1 APGDGGPSALDFML
15 MGEDG
20 TDEDLERV
28 MAEDLW
34 SEHGRSHWGVTVLQ
48 AIAKYDAGPV
58 WAWEQ
63 FSVNIDD
70 QTITK
75 SSLYRGD
82 VTRAA
87 LIACSTA
94 IERIELA
101 ARQAN
106 GTKAGEADSWECIN
120 PDLEARP
127 EYGTASASTGEP
139 FLGGHTCRLPLLKAA
154 DRGFDVNR
162 HGARMISRL
171 IRASDSQ
178 PGCLT
183 KNFTPNLYV
192 YGGLIED
199 GEHMSSINVKPGT
212 FIGIRN
218 DAVCFKTLDGKG
230 IWITH
235 GRRVKKKTDPT
246 LWPKVPAIQL
256 FADVGL
262 DPKDLPQLLPSLPT
276 DFSRLNYPTFQEI
289 FVEYDKTATGQR
301 VAYLTFDFYNG
312 AMSTNQCRQMCA
324 ALRSILNTHTE
335 SNPLSAVVLLGGAYF
350 SNGIHLNVIESS
362 PDPAHESWA
371 NINAI
376 DDVVLLVLQD
386 FAVRGITTVA
396 ALRGNA
402 AAGGVALAAAA
413 DLVLAG
419 EHVVVNPAYRAL
431 GLFGSEYHTVTY
443 YGRVGPDTGRHLCRD
458 MLPVSA
464 QQAKDTGLVDVVLPG
479 YGESLDSAIHAHVS
493 ELIST
498 NQKPGQWKHK
508 LDLSPPALAAAR
520 MQELGE
526 MAKDFWSARSIRY
539 HSRRSDFVRKVKA
552 TKTPLRFAR
561 HRRKVGELDEEESD
575 SFDLIETFAMLHLDP
590 PGFALYVR
598 KMLDGQNRVQ
608 EVDTDDEEAQDF
620 GGFGGGDGF
629 SDFTK
634 RLPDDCIEYTIFVID
649 SKLKTDYARR
659 EKLKAIQTAANSLL
673 KTPDLKDYI
682 WQREKFHLDLI
693 DARIDSNLNGTGA
706 GGASEEKL
714 QIPGHDYYLHGRTN
728 FGDSIADEW
737 LIVWLL
743 LELSQRHT
751 SAWIQ
756 VRDPDGEFL
765 LAEAANALPKW
776 LEPELAD
783 NRVWIHRGQL
793 HIIPLQRNAGNG
805 ASGPTT
811 PGISGNVDIAQ
822 ALLFLQQT
830 PHSTMHSPMIE
841 EEAFHRLREYPAAI
855 AKSQH
860 NALLSVP
867 RRLAYLLHRNPAYVA
882 PAIEAFYLRDPIA
895 VKPLATKDTATLL
908 FAPEDFVTMSVRF
921 PKVGYAQ
928 LVSQDFPPPPAWVG
942 ITPHIHK
949 KPVLLGMKLSCGF
962 EMMLRDPQ
970 NKNKRE
976 IREMNMLLEDVDEEE
991 DTLPSD
997 QEIKSWPQN
1006 EDDDKWLDIDF
1017 NDFDKE
1023 LKGRTEG
1030 AAAGDVPEGQGF
1042 GDESTQKDL
1051 QDMVSRFKKFLNED
1065 EETGAETFSSGS
1077 SAFDSDDED
1086 EDDEGED
1093 KAASFTDAEFEQA
1106 MREMMGMPDT
1116 EKETNGL
1123 NSEARKL
1130 ALEMEDEEEMERDDE
1145 KEAEQIWKMMQE
1157 IHEARKH
1164 GSNDK
1169 SKDKG
1174 KGKAFTPHAAP
1185 DTNAAGKN
1193 VRFEDK
1199 VREDIEGRNKNKG
1212 KGKAKARPVTIDD
1225 ESSDDEDLL
1234 AGEDGDPQYE
1244 MLKNMLES
1252 FQGQGGMAGPAG
1264 NLMGLMGMG
1273 SKLPRN

>member
-1 APGDGGPSALDFML
+1 
-15 MGEDG
+15 
-20 TDEDLERV
+20 
-28 MAEDLW
+28 
-34 SEHGRSHWGVTVLQ
+34 
-48 AIAKYDAGPV
+48 
-58 WAWEQ
+58 
-63 FSVNIDD
+63 
-70 QTITK
+70 
-75 SSLYRGD
+75 
-82 VTRAA
+82 
-87 LIACSTA
+87 
-94 IERIELA
+94 
-101 ARQAN
+101 
-106 GTKAGEADSWECIN
+106 
-120 PDLEARP
+120 
-127 EYGTASASTGEP
+127 
-139 FLGGHTCRLPLLKAA
+139 
-154 DRGFDVNR
+154 
-162 HGARMISRL
+162 
-171 IRASDSQ
+171 
-178 PGCLT
+178 
-183 KNFTPNLYV
+183 
-192 YGGLIED
+192 
-199 GEHMSSINVKPGT
+199 
-212 FIGIRN
+212 
-218 DAVCFKTLDGKG
+218 
-230 IWITH
+230 
-235 GRRVKKKTDPT
+235 
-246 LWPKVPAIQL
+246 
-256 FADVGL
+256 
-262 DPKDLPQLLPSLPT
+262 
-276 DFSRLNYPTFQEI
+276 
-289 FVEYDKTATGQR
+289 
-301 VAYLTFDFYNG
+301 
-312 AMSTNQCRQMCA
+312 
-324 ALRSILNTHTE
+324 
-335 SNPLSAVVLLGGAYF
+335 
-350 SNGIHLNVIESS
+350 
-362 PDPAHESWA
+362 
-371 NINAI
+371 
-376 DDVVLLVLQD
+376 
-386 FAVRGITTVA
+386 
-396 ALRGNA
+396 
-402 AAGGVALAAAA
+402 
-413 DLVLAG
+413 
-419 EHVVVNPAYRAL
+419 
-431 GLFGSEYHTVTY
+431 
-443 YGRVGPDTGRHLCRD
+443 
-458 MLPVSA
+458 
-464 QQAKDTGLVDVVLPG
+464 
-479 YGESLDSAIHAHVS
+479 
-493 ELIST
+493 
-498 NQKPGQWKHK
+498 
-508 LDLSPPALAAAR
+508 
-520 MQELGE
+520 
-526 MAKDFWSARSIRY
+526 
-539 HSRRSDFVRKVKA
+539 
-552 TKTPLRFAR
+552 
-561 HRRKVGELDEEESD
+561 
-575 SFDLIETFAMLHLDP
+575 
-590 PGFALYVR
+590 
-598 KMLDGQNRVQ
+598 MLDDQNRVQ

-659 EKLKAIQTAANSLL
+659 EKLKAIQTAANALL
-673 KTPDLKDYI
+673 KTADLRDYI
-682 WQREKFHLDLI
+682 WQREKFQLDLI
-693 DARIDSNLNGTGA
+693 DARIDSNINGTEA
-706 GGASEEKL
+706 GGIPEEKL

-793 HIIPLQRNAGNG
+793 HIIPLQRNAGSG

-811 PGISGNVDIAQ
+811 PGISGNVDVAQ

-841 EEAFHRLREYPAAI
+841 EEAFHRLRDYPAAI

-860 NALLSVP
+860 SALLSVP
-867 RRLAYLLHRNPAYVA
+867 RRLAYLLRRNPAYVA

-895 VKPLATKDTATLL
+895 VKPLATKDTATLS

-970 NKNKRE
+970 NKDKRE
-976 IREMNMLLEDVDEEE
+976 VREMNMLLEDVEEEE
-991 DTLPSD
+991 DALPSD
-997 QEIKSWPQN
+997 EEIRSWPQN

-1023 LKGRTEG
+1023 LKGRSG
-1030 AAAGDVPEGQGF
+1030 DASAGDMPEGQGF

-1051 QDMVSRFKKFLNED
+1051 QDMVSRFEKFLNED

-1077 SAFDSDDED
+1077 SAFDSDDEDED

-1157 IHEARKH
+1157 IHESRKN
-1164 GSNDK
+1164 GSNEK

-1185 DTNAAGKN
+1185 ETNAAGKN

-1225 ESSDDEDLL
+1225 ESSDDEDML

-1252 FQGQGGMAGPAG
+1252 FQGQGGMAGPAS
-1264 NLMGLMGMG
+1264 NLMGLMGIG
-1273 SKLPRN
+1273 SKLPRK